1 MEKIYVRDEL
11 KEIYQS
17 LNSYPVV
24 GIIGPRQCGKTTL
37 AKTIFNN
44 FEKTCL
50 YLDLEFPDDY
60 SKLENPVI
68 FLNQHQNKCVII
80 DEIQYKPDLFPL
92 IRSLVD
98 QDRTP
103 ARFILLG
110 SASPSLIK
118 KSSESLAGRISYHE
132 LTPFKFDE
140 IQAEIELNNH
150 WLRGGFPL
158 SVLAKTE
165 TESYKWR
172 ANFLRT
178 YCERDLPQIGINQN
192 PSVIYSFLQ
201 ILASFHGNVLNS
213 ENLSRSTGLNK
224 NSINKYLDFLESA
237 FLIRKLMGFH
247 INIKKRI
254 VKSPKIYIR
263 DSGLFHSLL
272 RIKNIEE
279 LAGNHY
285 NGASWEGYIIEQL
298 ICHLKDDYDF
308 YFYRTHQGAECDL
321 VLVKGDKAEIGIEIK
336 FSTGPKLSQGF
347 YNAIDD
353 LGTKM
358 NYVVSLVSE
367 PYFIKENVE
376 IVNLPILLKRL
387 KQA

>member
-11 KEIYQS
+11 SEIYRS

-37 AKTIFNN
+37 AKIISND

-68 FLNQHQNKCVII
+68 FLNQHRNKCVII
-80 DEIQYKPDLFPL
+80 DEIQYKPDLFPI

-98 QDRTP
+98 QDRIP

-118 KSSESLAGRISYHE
+118 GSSESLAGRISYHE
-132 LTPFKFDE
+132 LTPFKF
-140 IQAEIELNNH
+140 AEIEAEFELNNH
-150 WLRGGFPL
+150 WLKGGFPH
-158 SVLAKTE
+158 SFLAKSE

-192 PSVIYSFLQ
+192 PSVIYSLLQ

-247 INIKKRI
+247 LNIKKRI

-279 LAGNHY
+279 LTGNHY
-285 NGASWEGYIIEQL
+285 NGASWEGYIIEQV
-298 ICHLKDDYDF
+298 ISHLKDDYDF

-347 YNAIDD
+347 YNAIED
-353 LGTKM
+353 LRTKR

-387 KQA
+387 KQV